1 MFEKEIAKYIAHVRN
16 DYKDWME
23 KSNTNAAYLEKT
35 LAEFDARVK
44 ITEGGKYIK
53 IVTRGTVHAF
63 IVKEADGKFRSGD
76 ILKAAGYSAPAKNF
90 ARGNVIDGNFM
101 NITWTGA

>member
-1 MFEKEIAKYIAHVRN
+1 MFEVEIAKYVDHVRQ
-16 DYKDWME
+16 DYKEWMSKSDTNPTYIE
-23 KSNTNAAYLEKT
+23 KMLG
-35 LAEFDARVK
+35 EFDARVK
-44 ITEGGKYIK
+44 ITEGKTYIK

-63 IVKEADGKFRSGD
+63 IVKEAGGKFRSGD

-90 ARGNVIDGNFM
+90 ARGNLIDGNFM